1 MAQSVELQLSG
12 FKKLKAILS
21 PGTLPERFRRHVEK
35 ATKLN
40 ALIAE
45 GEVKKAIYSGTGFK
59 PNPANKPLTKVLKGS
74 DRPLV
79 DTGELVKSIAGEAR
93 TWDEAVIGVLRQR
106 VVRGRRGQAR
116 DVKNVAA
123 ILHEGATIKVT
134 PKMRAYFFAL
144 SHQYPGLVFPLKPTK
159 RYIVIPR
166 RPFLRA
172 ATNSKVLAMY
182 QRNWEQAIQKA
193 LSTTT

>member
-1 MAQSVELQLSG
+1 MARSVELKLSG

-21 PGTLPERFRRHVEK
+21 PGSLPERMRRHVEK

-134 PKMRAYFFAL
+134 PKMRAYFFEL
-144 SHQYPGLVFPLKPTK
+144 SRQYPGLVFPLKPTK

-166 RPFLRA
+166 RPFLQA
-172 ATNSKVLAMY
+172 ATTSKALAMY
-182 QRNWEQAIQKA
+182 QRNWEQAIQQA
-193 LSTTT
+193 LSTAT